1 MLTAMEE
8 KRSSGK
14 CARCGRALS
23 DPVSVERG
31 MGPVCAGKTRAE
43 EQRQGKESRRNTGDQ
58 SASTTCP
65 KVRQQKSM
73 SG

>member
-43 EQRQGKESRRNTGDQ
+43 EQKWLTEQLQNKEE
-58 SASTTCP
+58 STCEA
-65 KVRQQKSM
+65 
-73 SG
+73 